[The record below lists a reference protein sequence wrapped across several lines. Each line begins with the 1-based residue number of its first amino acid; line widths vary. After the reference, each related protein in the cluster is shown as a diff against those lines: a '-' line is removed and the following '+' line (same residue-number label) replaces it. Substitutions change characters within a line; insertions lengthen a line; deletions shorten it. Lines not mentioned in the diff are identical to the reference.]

1 MNDQRSLN
9 SLYAIVF
16 INAFVFG
23 LIVPLVPL
31 HALELGASDVE
42 IGIIGS
48 LGALTTAFLPL
59 FFGRLSEKTGR
70 KALMFPG
77 LATFGLVCA
86 GYGSSL
92 SINQI
97 MSIKIFEGLSSAL
110 FWSPSD
116 ALAGDLAPIA
126 RRGHVA
132 GRFGIAWSL
141 GFILGPFTGGVMM
154 SMIGFRASMYVSAV
168 LMLPCLLLLYR
179 HVAEPLR
186 KPVSHSEAH
195 RILGLGDPSIR
206 PILPAMLIYGFV
218 GGIFYSLFPAYAA
231 YLGFTASEIG
241 SLLSFLSLSR
251 TLSFVYI
258 SRILAQMG
266 KSRSMRLGGILLGIP
281 ALLLGALTGF
291 IPLAVLL
298 TCIGLGQGLVYSV
311 AMVIMFGSSAK
322 GEATGALESSIGTGW
337 LVGPLIGGYA
347 AEALQPLPY
356 LTCAII
362 SLLGLTMLSGKFT
375 D

>member
-23 LIVPLVPL
+23 LIIPLVPL
-31 HALELGASDVE
+31 HALELGASEVE

-59 FFGRLSEKTGR
+59 FFGRLSERKGR

-77 LATFGLVCA
+77 LATFGCVCA
-86 GYGSSL
+86 GYAFSL
-92 SINQI
+92 SISQI
-97 MSIKIFEGLSSAL
+97 MLIKIFEGLSSAL

-116 ALAGDLAPIA
+116 ALAGDLAPVT

-141 GFILGPFTGGVMM
+141 GFILGPFAGGVMM
-154 SMIGFRASMYVSAV
+154 SIVGFRTSMYLAAA
-168 LMLPCLLLLYR
+168 LIPPCMLLLHR
-179 HVAEPLR
+179 NVAEPLR
-186 KPVSHSEAH
+186 KPALHSEAYKVSM
-195 RILGLGDPSIR
+195 LVDPSIR
-206 PILPAMLIYGFV
+206 PIIPAMLIYGFV
-218 GGIFYSLFPAYAA
+218 GGTFYCLFPAYAA

-251 TLSFVYI
+251 TLSFVYT
-258 SRILAQMG
+258 SRILARIG
-266 KSRSMRLGGILLGIP
+266 KSRSMRLGGILIGIP
-281 ALLLGALTGF
+281 ALLLVALTGF
-291 IPLAVLL
+291 VPLAVVLA
-298 TCIGLGQGLVYSV
+298 CIGLGEGLVYSV
-311 AMVIMFGSSAK
+311 VMVIIFGSSAR

-337 LVGPLIGGYA
+337 LAGPLIGGYA
-347 AEALQPLPY
+347 AESLQPLPY
-356 LTCAII
+356 LTCAVI
-362 SLLGLTMLSGKFT
+362 SLLGLTMVSRRFE